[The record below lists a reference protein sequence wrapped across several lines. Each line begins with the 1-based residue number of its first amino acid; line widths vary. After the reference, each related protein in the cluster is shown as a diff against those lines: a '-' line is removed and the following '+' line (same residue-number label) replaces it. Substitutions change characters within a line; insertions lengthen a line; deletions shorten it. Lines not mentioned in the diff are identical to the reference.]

1 MSRRLIRCIA
11 LACAL
16 APVAAFSQSGT
27 VLADAERLIRDGRG
41 AEAFRLLA
49 QHEAGLAGQSR
60 YDYLY
65 GVAALDAGQPRAA
78 VAALERVVAN
88 DPRSAQAR
96 LELGRA
102 YHAAGERAAAERQ
115 FREAIAQNPPPP
127 ARSAAE
133 AWLRALEM
141 PAAPAASGWSGGY
154 EFGAG
159 FDSNANAS
167 TDDDTFL
174 GIALDP
180 TNVEQSSAFAT
191 VAGWFGHAA
200 DLGSGRMRTQGRI
213 GHRWNPDADW
223 VDQTIAS
230 LGTQL
235 RFGEGPTV
243 FGLGLGGW
251 YGYLDGDPHHWS
263 ASLDLSLSRSFGD
276 GWRGTGML
284 RAGQLRYEDSDFPGL
299 SVLDMDQLL
308 AAFSLQ
314 RAGAGGHFGV
324 TVFLGSDEEQ
334 ESGSPFGNDRLGLQ
348 FYGGIQGAGG
358 RDVGVQVSWQDVDYD
373 GAPGFF
379 GGVDRSDNSW
389 SAAFTIGVPDW
400 PVAGMQLTP
409 RIGWSGN
416 ESNIPLYD
424 YDRFEAGL
432 TLTRSFR

>member
-1 MSRRLIRCIA
+1 MSRQLIRCIA

-16 APVAAFSQSGT
+16 APAAAFAQSGT
-27 VLADAERLIRDGRG
+27 ILTDAERLIRDGRG
-41 AEAFRLLA
+41 AEAWRLLA
-49 QHEAGLAGQSR
+49 PHEAGLAGSPL

-65 GVAALDAGQPRAA
+65 GVSALDAGQPRVA

-88 DPRSAQAR
+88 NPRSAQAR

-102 YHAAGERAAAERQ
+102 YFEVGDRAAAERQ
-115 FREAIAQNPPPP
+115 FREAIARNPPPP

-133 AWLRALEM
+133 AWLRALDR
-141 PAAPAASGWSGGY
+141 PAAAATSGWSAGY

-174 GIALDP
+174 GIALNP

-191 VAGWFGHAA
+191 AAGWFGHAA
-200 DLGSGRMRTQGRI
+200 DLGGGSIQTSGRI

-235 RFGEGPTV
+235 RFGAGPTV
-243 FGLGLGGW
+243 FGVGLGGW
-251 YGYLDGDPHHWS
+251 YGYLDGNPHHWS
-263 ASLDLSLSRSFGD
+263 ASLDLSLSRDFGD

-314 RAGAGGHFGV
+314 RASDAGHFGF
-324 TVFLGSDEEQ
+324 TLFLGTDEEQ
-334 ESGSPFGNDRLGLQ
+334 ESVSPFGNDRLGLQ
-348 FYGGIQGAGG
+348 FQGGIRGAGG
-358 RDVGVQVSWQDVDYD
+358 RNVGIQVSWQDIDYD
-373 GAPGFF
+373 NSPGFF
-379 GGVDRSDNSW
+379 GGNDRSDNAW
-389 SAAFTIGVPDW
+389 SAAFTIDLPDW

-416 ESNIPLYD
+416 ESNIALYD
-424 YDRFEAGL
+424 YERFEAGL

>member
-1 MSRRLIRCIA
+1 VRRRLIRCIA

-16 APVAAFSQSGT
+16 APGAAFPQTGT
-27 VLADAERLIRDGRG
+27 ALDDAQRLIRDGRG
-41 AEAFRLLA
+41 AEAYRLLA
-49 QHEAGLAGQSR
+49 QHEAGLAGSPL

-65 GVAALDAGQPRAA
+65 GIAALDAGQPRAA
-78 VAALERVVAN
+78 IIALERVVAG
-88 DPRSAQAR
+88 DPGSAQAR

-102 YHAAGERAAAERQ
+102 YHAAGERAAAKRQ
-115 FREAIAQNPPPP
+115 FREVIAQNPPPP

-133 AWLRALEM
+133 AWLHALDR
-141 PAAPAASGWSGGY
+141 PAAADARGFRAGY

-174 GIALDP
+174 GITLNP

-191 VAGWFGHAA
+191 LAGWFGHAA
-200 DLGSGRMRTQGRI
+200 DLANGRILTNGRI

-263 ASLDLSLSRSFGD
+263 ASLDLSLSHSFGD
-276 GWRGTGML
+276 GWRGTGLL
-284 RAGQLRYEDSDFPGL
+284 RAGQLRYEESDFPGL
-299 SVLDMDQLL
+299 SVLDMDQML
-308 AAFSLQ
+308 AAISLQ
-314 RAGAGGHFGV
+314 RAVDAGHFGF
-324 TVFLGSDEEQ
+324 TLFFGSDDEQ

-348 FYGGIQGAGG
+348 FQGGMRSAGG
-358 RDVGVQVSWQDVDYD
+358 RDVGVQISWQDIDYD
-373 GAPGFF
+373 SAPGFF
-379 GGVDRSDNSW
+379 GGIDRSDNSW
-389 SAAFTIGVPDW
+389 SAAFTVGIPDW
-400 PVAGMQLTP
+400 PVTGMQLTP